1 MTDANYPDFTSAFGG
16 SADMPGL
23 AALVQVENDPKR
35 SSRHDNAVI
44 NFHSAFKSVV
54 RFSLSCRTILGLPAV
69 NNDYPGE
76 LSADQNEKGEH
87 PENVM
92 HDQLLS

>member
-1 MTDANYPDFTSAFGG
+1 LSP
-16 SADMPGL
+16 
-23 AALVQVENDPKR
+23 EPK
-35 SSRHDNAVI
+35 SEA
-44 NFHSAFKSVV
+44 VV
-54 RFSLSCRTILGLPAV
+54 RFPFSRTILGLPAV
-69 NNDYPGE
+69 NNDYRGE